1 MFRDRYRA
9 TSLPYF
15 THDKVALSLTH
26 RQTPDSTFVTKDRQP
41 GRRHDSPTL
50 RLQDTVRLSADGLAK
65 VLGDL
70 EARVLQTMWDLGK
83 AASAREVHDAVVTEH
98 RVAPLTTVTVLNKL
112 VDKKV
117 LTRRKVADLYHY
129 EPTMSEEAF
138 RAQVSRRVMEGIL
151 SFGPEALSASLVDVL
166 AERDPA
172 QLEELGRLIRRRLR
186 EQG

>member
-1 MFRDRYRA
+1 MPKDQPPNRR
-9 TSLPYF
+9 
-15 THDKVALSLTH
+15 
-26 RQTPDSTFVTKDRQP
+26 STA
-41 GRRHDSPTL
+41 PTL
-50 RLQDTVRLSADGLAK
+50 RLHDTIRLSADGVAK

-70 EARVLQTMWDLGK
+70 EARLLQTMWDLGK
-83 AASAREVHDAVVTEH
+83 PASARDVHDAVVKVH
-98 RVAPLTTVTVLNKL
+98 RISPLTTVTVLNKL

-117 LTRRKVADLYHY
+117 LTRRKVDELYHY
-129 EPTMSEEAF
+129 EPTMSESAF

>member
-1 MFRDRYRA
+1 M
-9 TSLPYF
+9 S
-15 THDKVALSLTH
+15 
-26 RQTPDSTFVTKDRQP
+26 KDRP
-41 GRRHDSPTL
+41 PSSRRSGPPTL
-50 RLQDTVRLSADGLAK
+50 RLQDTIRLSADGVAK

-70 EARVLQTMWDLGK
+70 EARVLQTMWGLGRP
-83 AASAREVHDAVVTEH
+83 ASAREVHDAVVRLH
-98 RVAPLTTVTVLNKL
+98 RIASLTTVTVLNKL

-117 LTRRKVADLYHY
+117 LTRRKVDDLYHY
-129 EPTMSEEAF
+129 EPTMPEAAF

>member
-1 MFRDRYRA
+1 MA
-9 TSLPYF
+9 TTLA
-15 THDKVALSLTH
+15 T
-26 RQTPDSTFVTKDRQP
+26 QTSVMKDRPDPSRTGQT
-41 GRRHDSPTL
+41 TL
-50 RLQDTVRLSADGLAK
+50 RLQDTIRLSADGVAK

-70 EARVLQTMWDLGK
+70 EARVLQTMWDLGRP
-83 AASAREVHDAVVTEH
+83 ASAREVHDAVVAMH
-98 RVAPLTTVTVLNKL
+98 SVAPLTTVTVLNKL

-117 LTRRKVADLYHY
+117 LTRRKVDDLYHY
-129 EPTMSEEAF
+129 EPTMTEAAF

-172 QLEELGRLIRRRLR
+172 QLEELGRLIRRRLG